1 MHKARMI
8 ITDSSAFVN
17 KLYLKTKNDGL
28 RIYKSNKS
36 MKEGCS
42 SSSPHDVVSVSEA
55 HVCFLWQQGG
65 PE

>member
-1 MHKARMI
+1 MHKVRMI

-17 KLYLKTKNDGL
+17 KLYLKNKNDAL
-28 RIYKSNKS
+28 SIYKSNKS
-36 MKEGCS
+36 MKEGCP
-42 SSSPHDVVSVSEA
+42 SSPHDVVSVSEA

>member
-17 KLYLKTKNDGL
+17 KQHLKNNNYAFS
-28 RIYKSNKS
+28 IYKSNKS
-36 MKEGCS
+36 MKEGCP
-42 SSSPHDVVSVSEA
+42 SSPHDVVSVSEA
-55 HVCFLWQQGG
+55 HVCFLWQRGG